1 MKHRSAWAAGL
12 LVALAGAVSAQ
23 DISFVEPQPGT
34 VRGTVPVRVDLG
46 PGYQTGFAVFYVGG
60 LGEPLRFKRATVAD
74 PTGLF
79 GFDWET
85 QAKDAR
91 VKDGEYRILAI
102 GYNAASEAIGQK
114 AITVQIQ
121 NEVTASSVPARGL
134 MLRYNLTPGRE
145 QRYIGRSR
153 VRVSGGEGGDYSMF
167 NGTVNAYWNQK
178 VLWRDPEGHARIR
191 NSIFHFSQRNSRGTP
206 DDLPGNRGFL
216 SQMVLPSG
224 EKLAQTDQE
233 GVDFPYAEAPIIFP
247 REPVKV
253 GDSWRSPMLI
263 MVDPQT
269 VKSDVV
275 IGKHTL
281 AGIEWQG
288 GYRTAVIDSTYEG
301 GPYQL
306 EIQGV
311 DTENEEWLAK
321 CSITVKGSRRTYFAY
336 QPEVGRVLRSEDTAD
351 QTATMEFVEQ
361 PVMEMGM
368 EGMMDGGMMMEGMP
382 MMGGMSPGSGM
393 PGMMGSGGDLGAAAP
408 PEKPAGFD
416 KAGPFRRKNPAT
428 ASSVGEVMTGMEG
441 MAEAEPPK
449 VEVSHFVRNI
459 ETRIAQEALGFGD

>member
-1 MKHRSAWAAGL
+1 MNYRIAWAAGL
-12 LVALAGAVSAQ
+12 LMALTSVVSAQ

-46 PGYQTGFAVFYVGG
+46 PGYQNGFVVFYVGG
-60 LGEPLRFKRATVAD
+60 RAEPLRFKRATVAD

-85 QAKDAR
+85 QAKDAK
-91 VKDGEYRILAI
+91 VADGEYRILAI

-121 NEVTASSVPARGL
+121 NEVTASSLPARGL
-134 MLRYNLTPGRE
+134 LLRYNLTPGRE
-145 QRYIGRSR
+145 QRYVARSR

-167 NGTVNAYWNQK
+167 NGAVNAYWNQR
-178 VLWRDPEGHARIR
+178 VLWRDPEGHARLR
-191 NSIFHFSQRNSRGTP
+191 NSIFHFSQSNSRGRP
-206 DDLPGNRGFL
+206 EDLPGNRGFV
-216 SQMVLPSG
+216 SQMMLPNG

-233 GVDFPYAEAPIIFP
+233 GVKFPYSESPIIFP
-247 REPVKV
+247 REAVKV

-263 MVDPQT
+263 TVDPQT
-269 VKSDVV
+269 VKTDVV
-275 IGKHTL
+275 IGRHTL
-281 AGIEWQG
+281 TGIEWHG
-288 GYRTAVIDSTYEG
+288 GYRTAVIESAYEG

-321 CSITVKGSRRTYFAY
+321 CAITVSGTRRTYFAY
-336 QPEVGRVLRSEDTAD
+336 QPEVGRILRSEDTCN

-368 EGMMDGGMMMEGMP
+368 EGMMMDGGMMMEGSP
-382 MMGGMSPGSGM
+382 MMSSGMVGAGM
-393 PGMMGSGGDLGAAAP
+393 PGMAGAESGMGMAQPL
-408 PEKPAGFD
+408 EKPAGFD
-416 KAGPFRRKNPAT
+416 KPGPFRRKNPAPAT
-428 ASSVGEVMTGMEG
+428 TGEMMTGLEG

-449 VEVSHFVRNI
+449 TEVSHFQRSI
-459 ETRIAQEALGFGD
+459 ETRLAQDGLDFGE